1 MTPSKTGLI
10 QSLWWMSNFGRLN
23 PPEGEYAVFNSVPYK
38 TIQSGYNLLSAYE
51 WKALNTYFIEGN

>member
-1 MTPSKTGLI
+1 
-10 QSLWWMSNFGRLN
+10 MSNFGRLN

-38 TIQSGYNLLSAYE
+38 AIQSGYNLLSAYE